1 MNGAKCWS
9 FGSSQYVQTA
19 VKNVSNYLKERH
31 QNGDTKFSMPNKATT
46 PIQTSYRPELDVSP
60 VLGPEDSAYHQSL
73 IGILRWMIEIGRV
86 DICLEGSML
95 ASHMAMPREGH
106 LEQLFHIFGYLNSHH
121 DTELVFDPTLRDIDE
136 NAFEMKDWTTSEF
149 GHIQGKEEI
158 PSNMPQPRG
167 TRFVIS
173 ALVDADHASDTVSRR
188 SRTGFLVYI
197 NSALVYWFSKKQN
210 SVESSSF
217 GSEFIAMKQC
227 CEYLRGLRY
236 KLRMMGIPCE
246 DPAYVFGDNQSV
258 LANTTVPKS
267 TLKKKSQSI
276 CYHFAREGSA
286 QDEWRTAYVNTHQ
299 NPSDLL
305 SKPIPNGQKRRG
317 FVCMVLHHI
326 YGSEE

>member
-1 MNGAKCWS
+1 
-9 FGSSQYVQTA
+9 
-19 VKNVSNYLKERH
+19 
-31 QNGDTKFSMPNKATT
+31 MPNKATT

-86 DICLEGSML
+86 DICLEASML
-95 ASHMAMPREGH
+95 ASYMAMPREGH

-227 CEYLRGLRY
+227 CKYLRGLRY
-236 KLRMMGIPCE
+236 KLRMMGIPVYGPC
-246 DPAYVFGDNQSV
+246 YIQGDNQSV
-258 LANTTVPKS
+258 LANTSIPES
-267 TLKKKSQSI
+267 ALKKKSQSI
-276 CYHFAREGSA
+276 AYHFVQEGVVR
-286 QDEWRTAYVNTHQ
+286 DEWRTAYINTKC
-299 NPSDLL
+299 NDADLL
-305 SKPIPNGQKRRG
+305 TKVLRNGEKQRDLLEI
-317 FVCMVLHHI
+317 FCTT
-326 YGSEE
+326 YSELM